1 MWYNSRMA
9 TRKKPTQKQA
19 LDASTEA
26 QEQLDKQ
33 QAQGAALGAGQ
44 PDSDGGVTVSFS
56 DDPEVLEGGLGAYD
70 LTDEHYGNLLHKLTD
85 DEQKHKLG
93 AMVINN
99 VNSDEMSRSDWMRT
113 IKFGLDL
120 IGVKVEEKNTPFQ
133 GACSAQHPLL
143 MESAVK
149 FQSKASNELLPAN
162 GPVKVTILGD
172 CTPEKEEQ
180 ANRVK
185 AHMNYQILEE
195 MTEFYTDSERML
207 LYVPLVGSGFKK
219 TYYNAYLERPCS
231 EFVPADQF
239 IVPNSASDLQRA
251 DRYTHVLYKTDYELE
266 ADFASGLYD
275 KPEDGMGSPST
286 PKLTDVAKK
295 THEIIGITVGLGERD
310 KVFTL
315 YEHHIMLHIEGLD
328 EQKGKNKFKLA
339 SPYILTVDAAS
350 SKIIGLRRNWKKD
363 DKKRKKKVQFSHYC
377 FVPSFNFY
385 GFGYLHLLG
394 NLQLSLTAALRSLVD
409 AGQFATLQGGFKLKG
424 VRIVDDGSPIHPG
437 QFKEIECAVQD
448 INKAIMN
455 LPFKEPSNVLFQ
467 MLEFLDGKGQ
477 QFADSTEAV
486 IADSSNYG
494 PVGTTMALLEAST
507 KFFSAIHKRLHAA
520 LKNELKMIADINA
533 ETLPDDLEY
542 NIENQT
548 MQITREDYAA
558 TMSVVPVSDPN
569 IPSSAHRMAKAQA
582 LQAMANQAPP
592 GLYDMREINRHV
604 LINMDYEHIDK
615 ILPLPEQAQPQDP
628 LSDLKSASA
637 GKPIKAFPGQDHKA
651 HIAIK
656 QAFMQDPMSGQNP
669 MMQKTSI
676 LIQANVQEHML
687 LQFSEQVMAT
697 TAASQGASQ
706 GSAQA
711 ASGQP
716 GQPGQSPMGQGAQPA
731 QQDPQAQAMAQ
742 AAQQVAQLNQ
752 QQMQQQQAQ
761 QQPPAR
767 DQAALMLAHAEVADT
782 QTKAKKQAFD
792 EKHKT
797 AELGLKQ
804 QQIDIQKAQVVHG
817 AIDAEDTRKHEME
830 KIVTTKGLDAIIGSL
845 TQGHQAQVDHSLG
858 HQKVQGTLSAIAAQP
873 KPPAPAK

>member
-1 MWYNSRMA
+1 MA
-9 TRKKPTQKQA
+9 KKPLKKKPTKKQVLDLSTQAQEELDKKQA
-19 LDASTEA
+19 ASGE
-26 QEQLDKQ
+26 
-33 QAQGAALGAGQ
+33 LGADANTGDKN
-44 PDSDGGVTVSFS
+44 PDGSVTVSFS
-56 DDPEVLEGGLGAYD
+56 DEPEETLEGGLGSYD
-70 LTDEHYGNLLHKLTD
+70 IHEDHYANLLHLLD
-85 DEQKHKLG
+85 AEQKHKLG
-93 AMVINN
+93 ALVVTNT
-99 VNSDEMSRSDWMRT
+99 NSDEMSRSDWMRT

-162 GPVKVTILGD
+162 GPVKVSILGD
-172 CTPEKEEQ
+172 CTPEKEDQ

-219 TYYNAYLERPCS
+219 TYYNSHLERPAS

-251 DRYTHVLYKTDYELE
+251 DRYTHILYKTDYELE
-266 ADFASGLYD
+266 EDFAAGLYE
-275 KPEDGMGSPST
+275 KPEDGMGTPSA
-286 PKLTDVAKK
+286 PKLTDVQKK
-295 THEIIGITVGLGERD
+295 THELIGITIGLGERD

-315 YEHHIMLHIEGLD
+315 YEQHIMLHIEGVD
-328 EQKGKNKFKLA
+328 EQERTGKKKFKLA
-339 SPYILTVDAAS
+339 SPYVLTVDAAT

-533 ETLPDDLEY
+533 ETLPDNLEY

-548 MQITREDYAA
+548 MQITREDYSSL
-558 TMSVVPVSDPN
+558 MSVVPVSDPN

-582 LQAMANQAPP
+582 LLAMAGQAPP
-592 GLYDMREINRHV
+592 GLYDLREINRHV

-615 ILPLPEQAQPQDP
+615 ILPMPDQAQPQDP
-628 LSDLKSASA
+628 LSDLKMATD
-637 GKPIKAFPGQDHKA
+637 GKPIKAFPGQDHKS

-669 MMQKTSI
+669 VMQKASI
-676 LIQANVQEHML
+676 LIQANIQEHML
-687 LQFSEQVMAT
+687 LQFTEQVMAT
-697 TAASQGASQ
+697 MQATQGGAA
-706 GSAQA
+706 
-711 ASGQP
+711 QP
-716 GQPGQSPMGQGAQPA
+716 GQPQQGQAP
-731 QQDPQAQAMAQ
+731 QDPQAQAMAQ

-752 QQMQQQQAQ
+752 QALAQQQAQ

-767 DQAALMLAHAEVADT
+767 DQAALMLAHAEVQDT
-782 QTKAKKQAFD
+782 QTKAKAQSFN
-792 EKHKT
+792 EVHKT
-797 AELGLKQ
+797 AELELKKEQ
-804 QQIDIQKAQVVHG
+804 LQIQKAQVVHQ
-817 AIDAEDTRKHEME
+817 AIDGEAERKHGIE
-830 KIVTTKGLDAIIGSL
+830 KIVTTKGLDAMIAGL
-845 TQGHQAQVDHSLG
+845 TQGHQAAVDHSLG
-858 HQKVQGTLSAIAAQP
+858 HQKIQGQIATMAPPPLP
-873 KPPAPAK
+873 KPPAKK